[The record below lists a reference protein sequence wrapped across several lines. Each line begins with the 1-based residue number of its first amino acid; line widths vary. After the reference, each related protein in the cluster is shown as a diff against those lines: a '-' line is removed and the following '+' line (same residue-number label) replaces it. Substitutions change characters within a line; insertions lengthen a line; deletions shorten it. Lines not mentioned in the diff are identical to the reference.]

1 MRNVILVKTYTAAL
15 WVVGFLLLSSQYPIN
30 AQEHVWDVWDVWDV
44 WGAGGSVSGE
54 EEVMAVNTRLSQAKS
69 PYLIEHADNTVAW
82 YPWGE
87 EALAKA
93 RDEDIPI
100 FLSIGY
106 SACHWCHV
114 MEEESFM
121 DPEVGE
127 LLNGSFV
134 SILVDREERPD
145 IDKLYGVAAELI
157 SGRRGWPQTI
167 FLTPVLKPIY
177 ATSYLPK
184 VSRFGQP
191 GLVDTVRLIDNMW
204 KTRRDYLLSTAD
216 KVESALKT
224 IAADRGG
231 EQLHGDLVSQTYE
244 QLKESF
250 DGKNSGF
257 GDAPKFPVPHKL
269 MFLLQYHK
277 RTGDSS
283 ALQMVENA
291 LVAMRRGGIYDQLGF
306 GFHRYSTDALWRLPH
321 FEKMLYDQALLAIAY
336 IEAYQV
342 TEREE
347 FAKTARE
354 ILTYVL
360 RDMTAK
366 TGGFFSSEDADSE
379 GEEGRFYLWEWNEL
393 KEVLRD
399 EELGVLALVYE
410 LEESGN
416 FVDPVAGKKTGMNVL
431 HRGRTMD
438 EIAEELGVEAVQ
450 LEEGLGEIRKKLFDV
465 RENREHPSRDD
476 KILADWNGL
485 MIAAFAK
492 AARAF
497 DDELYRKT
505 AESAASFI
513 LSEMVDDRGNLLH
526 RYRDGDA
533 AIRGFADD
541 YAYMVWGL
549 LELYE
554 TTFQVQYIK
563 DALALQKRM
572 IDLFWD
578 DVGGGFYFS
587 AQDGEQLMVRQKEH
601 HDGALPSGNS
611 VAMYNLLKI
620 GRLTA
625 EPQYEEYAVRVGMPV
640 SDAVKQHQVSYVHLM
655 SALDFAN
662 GPSFELVIA
671 GDTTASD
678 TRSMIR
684 AVHQRYLPH
693 KVLLLRPTEE
703 QEPEVVKLA
712 SFTRYHESLN
722 GRAAAYVCEN
732 FSCKTPTSDI
742 ELMLDWLNGE

>member
-1 MRNVILVKTYTAAL
+1 MKTNTAAL
-15 WVVGFLLLSSQYPIN
+15 WAVGFLLLSSLYPLS
-30 AQEHVWDVWDVWDV
+30 AQEHDWEVWEA
-44 WGAGGSVSGE
+44 GASVLRE
-54 EEVMAVNTRLSQAKS
+54 ENVMAENTRLSQAKS

-87 EALAKA
+87 EPLAKA
-93 RDEDIPI
+93 RDEDKPI

-157 SGRRGWPQTI
+157 SGRRGWPQTV
-167 FLTPVLKPIY
+167 FLTPDLKPLY

-184 VSRFGQP
+184 TSRFGQP
-191 GLVDTVRLIDNMW
+191 GLVDTIRLIDDMW

-250 DGKNSGF
+250 DVENSGF

-277 RTGDSS
+277 RTGDGSV
-283 ALQMVENA
+283 LQMVENA
-291 LVAMRRGGIYDQLGF
+291 LIAMRRGGIYDQLGF

-336 IEAYQV
+336 IEAYQL

-347 FAKTARE
+347 FAKTAKE
-354 ILTYVL
+354 IMTYVL

-393 KEVLRD
+393 KEVLND
-399 EELGVLALVYE
+399 EEFDVTARVYG

-416 FVDPVAGKKTGMNVL
+416 FVDPVAGKKMGMNVL
-431 HRGRTMD
+431 NRSRSMD
-438 EIAEELGVEAVQ
+438 EIAEELGMDRRQ
-450 LEEGLGEIRKKLFDV
+450 LEKCLEKIRIKLFEIR
-465 RENREHPSRDD
+465 EHREHPSMDD

-492 AARAF
+492 AARVF

-505 AESAASFI
+505 AESAVSFI
-513 LSEMVDDRGNLLH
+513 LSEMVDDSGNLLH

-533 AIRGFADD
+533 AIPGFADD

-554 TTFQVQYIK
+554 TTFNVHYLEE
-563 DALALQKRM
+563 ALSLQKRM
-572 IDLFWD
+572 FDLFWD
-578 DVGGGFYFS
+578 AAGGGFYFS
-587 AQDGEQLMVRQKEH
+587 AQDKEQLIVRQKEH
-601 HDGALPSGNS
+601 QDGALPSGNS

-640 SDAVKQHQVSYVHLM
+640 SDAVKQHQLGYVHLM
-655 SALDFAN
+655 SALDFAS

-684 AVHQRYLPH
+684 AVHKHYLPH

-703 QEPEVVKLA
+703 EQPDIVQLA
-712 SFTRYHESLN
+712 PYTRYYESLN

-732 FSCKTPTSDI
+732 FSCKTPTSNIDQ
-742 ELMLDWLNGE
+742 MLDLLDGE

>member
-1 MRNVILVKTYTAAL
+1 
-15 WVVGFLLLSSQYPIN
+15 
-30 AQEHVWDVWDVWDV
+30 
-44 WGAGGSVSGE
+44 
-54 EEVMAVNTRLSQAKS
+54 
-69 PYLIEHADNTVAW
+69 VAW

-93 RDEDIPI
+93 RDEDKPI

-167 FLTPVLKPIY
+167 FLTPDLKPLY

-184 VSRFGQP
+184 TSRFGQP
-191 GLVDTVRLIDNMW
+191 GFVDTVRLIEDMW
-204 KTRRDYLLSTAD
+204 QTRRDYLLSTAE
-216 KVESALKT
+216 KVESALET
-224 IAADRGG
+224 IAGDRGG
-231 EQLHGDLVSQTYE
+231 EQLQRDLVSQTYE
-244 QLKESF
+244 QLEESF
-250 DGKNSGF
+250 DVENSGF

-277 RTGDSS
+277 RTGNSS

-291 LVAMRRGGIYDQLGF
+291 LIAMRRGGIYDQVGF

-347 FAKTARE
+347 FANTARE
-354 ILTYVL
+354 IMTYVL

-393 KEVLRD
+393 KEVLHD
-399 EELGVLALVYE
+399 EELDVLARVYG

-431 HRGRTMD
+431 HRSRPMD
-438 EIAEELGVEAVQ
+438 DIAEELGMDAGQ
-450 LEEGLGEIRKKLFDV
+450 LEESLEEIRKKLFDI

-492 AARAF
+492 AARVF
-497 DDELYRKT
+497 DDELYRNT
-505 AESAASFI
+505 AESAVSFI
-513 LSEMVDDRGNLLH
+513 LNEMVDDRGNLLH

-533 AIRGFADD
+533 AVQGFADD

-554 TTFQVQYIK
+554 TTFQVQHLE

-587 AQDGEQLMVRQKEH
+587 ANNGEQLIVRQKEH

-620 GRLTA
+620 GRLTVK
-625 EPQYEEYAVRVGMPV
+625 PQYEEYAVRVGMPV
-640 SDAVKQHQVSYVHLM
+640 SDAVKQHQLSYVHLM

-671 GDTTASD
+671 GDKTASD

-703 QEPEVVKLA
+703 REPEIVKLA
-712 SFTRYHESLN
+712 PYTRYHESLN

-742 ELMLDWLNGE
+742 DLMLDWLNGE